1 MKVSYDLKF
10 EKFFDLWSKA
20 EKSKDKKAQ
29 YKLGSLYFKSKH
41 PDAAANAFQL
51 FKKSAK
57 QGFTDSSY
65 MLARCYHEGV
75 GIRKNYQRAIK
86 WYISAVNDVTN
97 DIWNNPGKIDREES
111 EALRKYLE
119 DEEFSE
125 KIDEVL
131 DVKEEQMSID
141 NIINTALS
149 GNSDA
154 QQRLG
159 YYLYN
164 GNEFEKDIQEA
175 IFWYEKAA
183 AQGNDVAMHRLA
195 EHYNKTG
202 QYKESAEWYRKYTEE
217 RIKWRNERLNW

>member
-1 MKVSYDLKF
+1 MRVSYDLNFKKF
-10 EKFFDLWSKA
+10 LDLWSKA
-20 EKSKDKKAQ
+20 EKRKDKKAQ

-86 WYISAVNDVTN
+86 WYIETDSLITY
-97 DIWNNPGKIDREES
+97 DIWNNPSKTDKEES
-111 EALRKYLE
+111 KLFQKYLDD
-119 DEEFSE
+119 DEFAN
-125 KIDEVL
+125 KIDEKL
-131 DVKEEQMSID
+131 DVREEQMNID

-149 GNSDA
+149 GSSDA
-154 QQRLG
+154 QNRLG
-159 YYLYN
+159 YYYYN

-183 AQGNDVAMHRLA
+183 AQGNDAAMHRLA

-202 QYKESAEWYRKYTEE
+202 QYKESAEWYRRYTEE

>member
-1 MKVSYDLKF
+1 MC
-10 EKFFDLWSKA
+10 
-20 EKSKDKKAQ
+20 
-29 YKLGSLYFKSKH
+29 FKSKH

-65 MLARCYHEGV
+65 MLARCYHEGL
-75 GIRKNYQRAIK
+75 GIRRNYRSAIK
-86 WYISAVNDVTN
+86 WYNETDYLITH
-97 DIWNNPGKIDREES
+97 DIWNNPSKTDKEES
-111 EALRKYLE
+111 KLFQKYLDD
-119 DEEFSE
+119 DEFAD
-125 KIDEVL
+125 KIDEKL
-131 DVKEEQMSID
+131 DVRKEQMSID
-141 NIINTALS
+141 SIINTALS
-149 GNSDA
+149 GSSDA
-154 QQRLG
+154 QNRLG
-159 YYLYN
+159 YYYYN

-183 AQGNDVAMHRLA
+183 AQGNDAAMERLA

>member
-1 MKVSYDLKF
+1 MKLFRHLST
-10 EKFFDLWSKA
+10 
-20 EKSKDKKAQ
+20 
-29 YKLGSLYFKSKH
+29 
-41 PDAAANAFQL
+41 AANAFQL

-86 WYISAVNDVTN
+86 WYIETDSLITY
-97 DIWNNPGKIDREES
+97 DIWNNPSKTDKEES
-111 EALRKYLE
+111 KLFQKYLDD
-119 DEEFSE
+119 DEFAN
-125 KIDEVL
+125 KIDEKL
-131 DVKEEQMSID
+131 DVKEEQMNID

-149 GNSDA
+149 GSSDA
-154 QQRLG
+154 QNRLG
-159 YYLYN
+159 YYYYN

-183 AQGNDVAMHRLA
+183 AQGNDAAMERLA

-202 QYKESAEWYRKYTEE
+202 QYKESAEWYRRYTEE